1 MLSLLA
7 LTAVVTLGPIH
18 AEPAPTPSSTTV
30 APEKLPDDAVL
41 LVIDA
46 FNIVRSLKPE
56 EYAAQRDQVA
66 RNLIKNIAPFITPVP
81 PKVTAVP
88 VGKPKPKPKVVLKPK
103 PKLTVKPKPTVTS
116 AVKPTVK
123 PVVKPLVKPTTPA
136 VAEESK
142 VPQKQRI
149 ARKFKA
155 AEAPYKALQT
165 SDPDQAAKVGELLRA
180 ARGAMATKQFDTAE
194 GEVDAALKLLG
205 CPIPE

>member
-18 AEPAPTPSSTTV
+18 AEPAPTPSSSTV

-81 PKVTAVP
+81 PKITAVP

-103 PKLTVKPKPTVTS
+103 PKLV
-116 AVKPTVK
+116 VKPTVK
-123 PVVKPLVKPTTPA
+123 PLVKPVVKPKLTTPA

-194 GEVDAALKLLG
+194 SEVDAALKLLG
-205 CPIPE
+205 VPAPQ

>member
-18 AEPAPTPSSTTV
+18 AEPAPTPSSSTV

-81 PKVTAVP
+81 PKITAVP
-88 VGKPKPKPKVVLKPK
+88 VGKPKPKPKVVIKPK
-103 PKLTVKPKPTVTS
+103 PKLV
-116 AVKPTVK
+116 VKPTVK
-123 PVVKPLVKPTTPA
+123 PLVKPVVKPKLTTPA
-136 VAEESK
+136 VAEESR

-194 GEVDAALKLLG
+194 SEVDAALKLLG
-205 CPIPE
+205 VPAPQ

>member
-81 PKVTAVP
+81 PKITAVP
-88 VGKPKPKPKVVLKPK
+88 VGKPKPKPKVVIKPKPK
-103 PKLTVKPKPTVTS
+103 PKLV
-116 AVKPTVK
+116 VKPTVK
-123 PVVKPLVKPTTPA
+123 PLVKPVVKPKPTTPA

-194 GEVDAALKLLG
+194 SEVDAALKLLG
-205 CPIPE
+205 VPAPQ